1 MKLITDEGKELDISS
16 LQPIVIGE
24 TQKVVVTL
32 DRDERINIPVQILV
46 ETFNSFFG
54 EGKWLLAT
62 GPIKL
67 EVQNG

>member
-1 MKLITDEGKELDISS
+1 MKLITDEGKEFNLDS
-16 LQPIVIGE
+16 LQPIIIGE

-32 DRDERINIPVQILV
+32 DGDERLNIPVQILV

-62 GPIKL
+62 GHIKL

>member
-1 MKLITDEGKELDISS
+1 MKLITDDGEELDISS

-32 DRDERINIPVQILV
+32 DRDEHIHYSVQVLV

-62 GPIKL
+62 GRIKL